1 MTARIR
7 NTRKRGSY
15 RRARWEWRLLSLA
28 GTGAVAAAG
37 TSFSGTLVGV
47 PILFAFQVLLDA
59 LLSIPQRT
67 GKLHFGQIVSVQAR
81 DIRLMRTGDRFL
93 RLYNFQII
101 ADSGS
106 KSILRLGQGLF
117 RKIYGA
123 ARDLDLIRR
132 RIQVE

>member
-1 MTARIR
+1 
-7 NTRKRGSY
+7 
-15 RRARWEWRLLSLA
+15 
-28 GTGAVAAAG
+28 
-37 TSFSGTLVGV
+37 
-47 PILFAFQVLLDA
+47 
-59 LLSIPQRT
+59 
-67 GKLHFGQIVSVQAR
+67 
-81 DIRLMRTGDRFL
+81 MRTGDRFL

-117 RKIYGA
+117 CKIYGA